1 MITERIT
8 SRKNQT
14 VIDSAKLVDR
24 RRREET
30 GMFVI
35 EGIKLFNEAAR
46 AGVKIRS
53 LFVTDEALEKYGAE
67 IEKASC
73 GKVYSVTD
81 EVYAKLST
89 ESAPQGVFA
98 VCEQFKAPERA
109 ASGEPFALV
118 LDGVADPGNLGTMI
132 RCADALGA
140 DRVFIGEGG
149 ADIYNP
155 KTVRAAMGSIFR
167 VGTER
172 CDAASAVTRLRG
184 DGYKVYAATLD
195 ARAEDVRR
203 ADVSGKVAFVIG
215 NEGHGVSEK
224 VAAACDGSVIIPMTK
239 GIESLNAAVAASLLM
254 WEAARGRLGMD
265 LQA

>member
-14 VIDSAKLVDR
+14 VIDASKLVDR

-30 GMFVI
+30 GTFTL
-35 EGIKLFNEAAR
+35 EGIKLFCEAVR
-46 AGVKIRS
+46 AGVKIRA
-53 LFVTDEALEKYGAE
+53 LFVTDSALEKYGTE

-73 GKVYSVTD
+73 DRVYSVTD

-98 VCEQFKAPERA
+98 VCDQFTAPAREIH
-109 ASGEPFALV
+109 GTPFSLV
-118 LDGVADPGNLGTMI
+118 LDGVADPGNLGTII

-140 DRVFIGEGG
+140 ECVYIGDDG
-149 ADIYNP
+149 ADVFGP

-167 VGTER
+167 VSAER
-172 CDAASAVTRLRG
+172 CDAVSAVNRLRG
-184 DGYKVYAATLD
+184 EGYKVYAAMLD
-195 ARAEDVRR
+195 ERAVDVRR
-203 ADVSGKVAFVIG
+203 ADISGKVAFVIG
-215 NEGHGVSEK
+215 NEGHGVSDN
-224 VAAACDGSVIIPMTK
+224 VAAACDGSIIIPMTK

-254 WEAARGRLGMD
+254 WEAARTRI
-265 LQA
+265 